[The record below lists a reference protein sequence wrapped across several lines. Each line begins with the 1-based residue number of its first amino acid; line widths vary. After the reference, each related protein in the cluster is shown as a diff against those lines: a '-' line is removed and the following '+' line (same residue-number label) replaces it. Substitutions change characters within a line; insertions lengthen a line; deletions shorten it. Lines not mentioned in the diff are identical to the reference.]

1 MPPIYRVRPPPEP
14 LGTLTL
20 NFKAHARE
28 TRTPMAAAPKPIS
41 RTTFKPFVPATETRP
56 ELSLR
61 ALLLGSL
68 FGILF
73 GAVTVYVGLRAGLT
87 VAASIPISV
96 LSISIL
102 RAFGKASILEN
113 NIVQTTGNAGQSIAS
128 GVIFTLPALI
138 FLGFDLESTRIFALA
153 LFGGWLGVLFMI
165 PLRKQLIVD
174 EHETLTYP
182 EGTACADV
190 LQAGERGGSFAS
202 RVFLG
207 LGLGGLYTLFQ
218 NENLFGLFPSTP
230 NYQPDL
236 GAQHLLRGSAIRADV
251 TPEYLGVGYII
262 GIRVAAIM
270 LAGGAFSW
278 LVLMPAIYFFGSHL
292 STPLYP
298 GTVPIHDMSP
308 SDLWKTYVRPMGAGA
323 VAAAGLITLCRTLP
337 TIVSALTDGL
347 KTIRKNNSAP
357 TTPGSSSSTS
367 SGEPREAG
375 APSMTA
381 PSSWV
386 GSSGA
391 PSDSPIRTEHDLPP
405 IVVLGGSV
413 ALIALLWIFL
423 QFHPVPGAQVG
434 ALANLSAALLVV
446 VFGFLFVTV
455 SARIVGIVGSS
466 ASPVSGMTIA
476 TLMATAAIFLVKG
489 WTAPA
494 FGALAITIGG
504 IVCIAASNAGDTAQD
519 LKTGYLIGATPWK
532 QQLAIMI
539 GVIISTISI
548 GATLNAMNTGLET
561 FTRLPRSIPLSL
573 DALPDGVQNTGH
585 FKRDHVTL
593 SGPNLPLTAPTAA
606 TTPSPIPNAASVST
620 DAGAPPSTA
629 SSSKVGSSVASDA
642 RISGKEELPSASSY
656 ILLNA
661 IGSTT
666 LEDGKYLYNPSTREI
681 EVQWIQGIGSEKAA
695 APQGRLMAT
704 VINGILSRK
713 LPWSLVLLGVFLVI
727 AVELL
732 GIRSLTFAV
741 GAYLSIATTLAIFT
755 GGLMRWMVDRAML
768 HHAARQRA
776 ATHAT
781 YLDRW
786 RTTHATWLSTN
797 PVSPREAGA
806 PSPPTVSLSGSV
818 GLSSGEFGGHPRE
831 AGAPSP
837 PTVSPSER
845 VGSPSGELGGHP
857 RDAGA
862 PSPPTVSP
870 SERVGSPSGELGG
883 HPREAG
889 APSMTAPSSWVGS
902 PGGPEGQ
909 SREAPARAAS
919 TGAFLAAHPE
929 LIPFEGFD
937 PTNPDHLDPATG
949 LPVPT
954 SVTPA
959 LDRESEISPGS
970 LYASGLIAAGGIVGL
985 LGVCVKLY
993 EAATDHTIPRF
1004 TPTNPLHHDWVSVL
1018 AFAAL
1023 AYSLFYF
1030 ARKPLNATD

>member
-1 MPPIYRVRPPPEP
+1 
-14 LGTLTL
+14 
-20 NFKAHARE
+20 
-28 TRTPMAAAPKPIS
+28 MATAPHS
-41 RTTFKPFVPATETRP
+41 NTGRTTFKPFVAATETRP
-56 ELSLR
+56 ELSAR
-61 ALLLGSL
+61 ALLLGAI
-68 FGILF
+68 FGVLF

-190 LQAGERGGSFAS
+190 LEAGERGGSFAS

-207 LGLGGLYTLFQ
+207 LGLGALYTLLQ

-230 NYQPDL
+230 DYQPDF
-236 GAQHLLRGSAIRADV
+236 GAQHLLKGSAIRADV

-262 GIRVAAIM
+262 GIRVAAVM

-278 LVLMPAIYFFGSHL
+278 LVLMPAIMFFGSHL
-292 STPLYP
+292 PTPLYP
-298 GTVPIHDMSP
+298 GTVPIAQMSP

-323 VAAAGLITLCRTLP
+323 VAAAGLITLGRTLP
-337 TIVSALTDGL
+337 TIFGALTTG
-347 KTIRKNNSAP
+347 IRTAAARRR
-357 TTPGSSSSTS
+357 GGTS
-367 SGEPREAG
+367 VAAASIIPK
-375 APSMTA
+375 
-381 PSSWV
+381 
-386 GSSGA
+386 
-391 PSDSPIRTEHDLPP
+391 RTEHDLPP
-405 IVVLGGSV
+405 AVVFGGSLLLV
-413 ALIALLWIFL
+413 LLLWVFL
-423 QFHPVPGAQVG
+423 EFHPVPGAQVG
-434 ALANLSAALLVV
+434 ALANLAASLLVV

-539 GVIISTISI
+539 GVIISVFSI

-561 FTRLPRSIPLSL
+561 FQKLPRPIPLSL
-573 DALPDGVQNTGH
+573 SALPGGVEDKGH
-585 FKRDHVTL
+585 FTRDHVL
-593 SGPNLPLTAPTAA
+593 LTSRVQTG
-606 TTPSPIPNAASVST
+606 SH
-620 DAGAPPSTA
+620 DAEH
-629 SSSKVGSSVASDA
+629 
-642 RISGKEELPSASSY
+642 KEELPSASSY
-656 ILLNA
+656 VLLNA
-661 IGSTT
+661 IGSST
-666 LEDGKYLYNPSTREI
+666 LEDGKYLFNPATNQI

-713 LPWSLVLLGVFLVI
+713 LPWSLVLLGVALVI

-732 GIRSLTFAV
+732 GVRSLTFAV
-741 GAYLSIATTLAIFT
+741 GAYLSIATTLAIFV
-755 GGLMRWMVDRAML
+755 GGVARWMVDRAML
-768 HHAARQRA
+768 QHAARERIAAHTALVDRWTMARSAWLADQASSRPLLAVEGLDGEQPSA
-776 ATHAT
+776 AT
-781 YLDRW
+781 
-786 RTTHATWLSTN
+786 
-797 PVSPREAGA
+797 E
-806 PSPPTVSLSGSV
+806 GSV
-818 GLSSGEFGGHPRE
+818 E
-831 AGAPSP
+831 
-837 PTVSPSER
+837 
-845 VGSPSGELGGHP
+845 
-857 RDAGA
+857 
-862 PSPPTVSP
+862 
-870 SERVGSPSGELGG
+870 
-883 HPREAG
+883 
-889 APSMTAPSSWVGS
+889 TAHDHV
-902 PGGPEGQ
+902 
-909 SREAPARAAS
+909 
-919 TGAFLAAHPE
+919 AFLAAHPE
-929 LIPFEGFD
+929 LIPFGGFD
-937 PTNPDHLDPATG
+937 PRNPEHLDPATG
-949 LPVPT
+949 LP
-954 SVTPA
+954 TPNLLTMRDPA
-959 LDRESEISPGS
+959 VESEISPGS

-985 LGVCVKLY
+985 LGVVVKLY
-993 EAATDHTIPRF
+993 ENFFDRTFPRF
-1004 TPTNPLHHDWVSVL
+1004 HETNPLHHDWVSVI

-1023 AYSLFYF
+1023 AYSLYHF
-1030 ARKPLNATD
+1030 ARKPLES